1 MAVYEAL
8 AQGLTTLLLH
18 WLGVFLFLSP
28 WPQIGHCQQ
37 LSPPEVVIPL
47 RVTDSDNGM
56 NSSGWVCYSLHFG
69 GQRHIVHMKPK
80 KVLVSRSLSVF
91 TYTDQGALVEDQ
103 PFVRH
108 DCYYQGYV
116 EGDAESLVALSTCL
130 GGLQGVLHIND
141 IAYEIK
147 PKRHSATFEHLVY
160 KMDHEETSFPTT
172 RCALTDDIVQEFT
185 FPESDNST
193 LMQSDYLGWWT
204 HRRYLELAVVVDQ
217 ERFFHRESNVSKV
230 QEEVI
235 TVLNV
240 ISTFYIT
247 LDIDLFLCGLEIW
260 NEGNHVNDTTINS
273 ALWDFCKWKLDSLN
287 PRLQHDVAHLI
298 MKHDFGIYLGL
309 AYYGAVC
316 NYRYNCGVEGYMHD
330 RYWEFSVT
338 FAHEIGHNL
347 GMLHDDYTCE
357 CEYDG
362 CIMYAE
368 LVPAIT
374 FSNCSYASYVRTDFR
389 TTCMREPPS
398 TDSIFSLKHCGNG
411 VVEEGEQCDCGNV
424 SSCENDPC
432 CLPNCSMKPGAT
444 CAFGLCCKDCQLVPS
459 GEVCRESGNECDL
472 PEWCNGTSH
481 ECPVDVYVQAGVR
494 CMGVGYCHG
503 KRCNIRDEQCKQIFG
518 EVSKSA
524 NQSCYSHVNTQG
536 DRFGNC
542 GIKATRYVKCDIT
555 DVLCGRIQ
563 CENVTKIPLMEDHT
577 TAHWTHFN
585 GVNCWSTD
593 YHLGITIPDV
603 GMVNE
608 GTECGPEHICL
619 DGHCIPLS
627 VLKDLCEPKICNDR
641 GICNDKHH
649 CHCDPGWDPPYCLEK
664 GWGGSVDSGPPPR
677 NHEEKKGPRKTSVM
691 IFLWVLVL
699 ISLCWLYF
707 FLWMKRGTP
716 QNEVQ
721 RAEPSPEQE

>member
-37 LSPPEVVIPL
+37 HSPPEVVIPL
-47 RVTDSDNGM
+47 RVTDSDKGM

-69 GQRHIVHMKPK
+69 GQRHIVHMKPR

-103 PFVRH
+103 PFVRD
-108 DCYYQGYV
+108 DCYYQGFV
-116 EGDAESLVALSTCL
+116 EGDPDSLVALSPCL
-130 GGLQGVLHIND
+130 GGFQGVLHIND

-147 PKRHSATFEHLVY
+147 PKRHSVTFEHLVY
-160 KMDHEETSFPTT
+160 KMDREESEFPPT

-185 FPESDNST
+185 FPESDNYT

-204 HRRYLELAVVVDQ
+204 HKRHLELAVVVDQ

-240 ISTFYIT
+240 ISTFYT
-247 LDIDLFLCGLEIW
+247 ALDINVLLCGIEIW
-260 NEGNHVNDTTINS
+260 NEGNAVNNNDIS
-273 ALWDFCKWKLDSLN
+273 VLLREFCRWKTHSLN
-287 PRLQHDVAHLI
+287 PRKKHDLAHLLI
-298 MKHDFGIYLGL
+298 KCQFGVSLGL
-309 AYYGAVC
+309 AYIGTVC
-316 NYRYNCGVEGYMHD
+316 KKEINCGVNSFMDDKYSA
-330 RYWEFSVT
+330 FAVT
-338 FAHEIGHNL
+338 LAHEMGHNL
-347 GMLHDDYTCE
+347 GMFHDDDTCK
-357 CEYDG
+357 CG
-362 CIMYAE
+362 HRTCIMF
-368 LVPAIT
+368 PSTTSSRT
-374 FSNCSYASYVRTDFR
+374 FSNCSYSYFSTVDFK
-389 TTCMREPPS
+389 TTCMHEPPS
-398 TDSIFSLKHCGNG
+398 PDSIFSLKHCGNG
-411 VVEEGEQCDCGNV
+411 VVEEGEQCDCGTI
-424 SSCENDPC
+424 SLCENDPC
-432 CLPNCSMKPGAT
+432 CLSNCSLKPGAT

-503 KRCNIRDEQCKQIFG
+503 KRCNVRDEQCKQIFG

-542 GIKATRYVKCDIT
+542 GIKGARYVKCSIA

-563 CENVTKIPLMEDHT
+563 CENVTKIPLMEDHST
-577 TAHWTHFN
+577 VLWTHFN

-593 YHLGITIPDV
+593 YHLGMTIPDV

-677 NHEEKKGPRKTSVM
+677 DNEEKLGHHPETQMRQYSGT
-691 IFLWVLVL
+691 
-699 ISLCWLYF
+699 
-707 FLWMKRGTP
+707 RG
-716 QNEVQ
+716 NV
-721 RAEPSPEQE
+721 